1 MTIKRMTAA
10 ALVAA
15 LCIFAG
21 CKSEKAATM
30 TASANAA
37 AVNAKALATITEN
50 YAAAPGK
57 FLPGKI
63 TEDELNALLQAA
75 VRSPSA
81 RNAQPWHFTVVRED
95 AALAKGII
103 STITEGNVLI
113 VISGQGD
120 SKTNSSVILDC
131 ALATENIYLA
141 AQALGLGSR
150 IYTGPIDT
158 VNTKYKESLGL
169 PSGYSAVAVVRVG
182 RIETVDAVSAASSRK
197 DPAGMISYK

>member
-1 MTIKRMTAA
+1 MTLNRIMAA
-10 ALVAA
+10 VLVAA
-15 LCIFAG
+15 VCIFAG
-21 CKSEKAATM
+21 CKSEKAATLA
-30 TASANAA
+30 ASANAS
-37 AVNAKALATITEN
+37 AVNAKALTTITEN
-50 YAAAPGK
+50 YSTSPGK

-63 TEDELNALLQAA
+63 TEDDINALLQAA

-103 STITEGNVLI
+103 SNIAEGNVLI
-113 VISGQGD
+113 IISGQGD
-120 SKTNSSVILDC
+120 SKTNASVILDC

-158 VNTKYKESLGL
+158 VNAKYKESLGL

-182 RIETVDAVSAASSRK
+182 LIESVDAVSAASSRK
-197 DPAGMISYK
+197 DPSGMITYK